1 MQIIPNLRLLDLRIV
16 RCEVSLKRAYRQ
28 KMRGVPDSVI
38 VRDRC
43 LQNFC
48 KCQNGG
54 NGVCW
59 TSVNI
64 KMGEMAF
71 AGLLQTSKWEK
82 WPLQERCKRH
92 GNMVGIC
99 RNAASVTEIR
109 LAFAG
114 TLQRPR
120 RYGWYLQ
127 ECCKGRG
134 DTVGLCRNA
143 ASAAE
148 IRLAFAGTL
157 QTPRE
162 TGHMIGYLLLEV
174 SFAGAIKI
182 KDENHII

>member
-1 MQIIPNLRLLDLRIV
+1 V
-16 RCEVSLKRAYRQ
+16 
-28 KMRGVPDSVI
+28 
-38 VRDRC
+38 
-43 LQNFC
+43 
-48 KCQNGG
+48 
-54 NGVCW
+54 
-59 TSVNI
+59 
-64 KMGEMAF
+64 F
-71 AGLLQTSKWEK
+71 AGLLQTSKWKK

-92 GNMVGIC
+92 GNTVGLC

-114 TLQRPR
+114 MLQAR
-120 RYGWYLQ
+120 RKYGWPLQ
-127 ECCKGRG
+127 ECCKRHGN
-134 DTVGLCRNA
+134 TVGLCSNA
-143 ASAAE
+143 ASVTE